1 MTINVL
7 IVDSDC
13 PEKNHLKSVLN
24 SVSIDLELQEASSAA
39 QALAKSQK
47 GNFDCI
53 FINSTLPDQ
62 DCTDLYRDLM
72 LTVTHSPS
80 IIFLTEHEKEQEAIE
95 KQNILGIEFVNKKT
109 LDKHAIH
116 ATLQYAL
123 SRQKLLTQISELQN
137 FDILT
142 SLNNRSAFLSGL
154 EKTIA
159 HSQRTDKP
167 FAVLI
172 FDIDHFKDINET
184 MGHQFG
190 DKVLKATADKLMK
203 NIRESDYLARLGSDE
218 FGIIAAN
225 LWDYEC
231 AASFSKRIIELFSS
245 PLNIDHQ
252 KIYLSTSIG
261 IAMYPFDGS
270 APEDLL
276 SHVESALNKAKREG
290 RSFYCFYDDRM
301 NKQAHQRIQME
312 NDLRAGLDTNQ
323 FELYYQPKVNIESQE
338 IDGIEALIRW
348 NHPQQ
353 GLISPNDFIPNAE
366 KNRLI
371 VPLGMW
377 VLEEACKQSVAWQ
390 KMGMKPIP
398 ISVNLSTYQLDDLS
412 FVPKVIEIL
421 NRTNMT
427 PDLLEFE
434 ITESMLMNQMD
445 RVSVYIKELRSIG
458 IKFSIDDFG
467 MGYSSLAYL
476 KNLPVDILKI
486 DRHFIKDLNGE
497 KNADAELANAIIAL
511 GKVVNLKVIAEGVET
526 IEQLQ
531 FLRDHNCDQVQGF
544 YFSKPLPAKD
554 FYQWY
559 QDYNKN
565 SFFKKQTKRPKPK
578 SK

>member
-7 IVDSDC
+7 IVDTDC
-13 PEKNHLKSVLN
+13 PEKNDLKNVLGT
-24 SVSIDLELQEASSAA
+24 VPIDLVLQEASSAA
-39 QALAKSQK
+39 QAIAKTQK
-47 GNFDCI
+47 SNFDCI
-53 FINSTLPDQ
+53 FINSSLPDQ
-62 DCTDLYRDLM
+62 DCTELYKDLM
-72 LTVTHSPS
+72 LTVTHTPS
-80 IIFLTEHEKEQEAIE
+80 IVFLTEHEKEQEAIE
-95 KQNILGIEFVNKKT
+95 KQNMIGIEFINKKI
-109 LDKHAIH
+109 LDKQAIQT
-116 ATLQYAL
+116 TLQYAL
-123 SRQKLLTQISELQN
+123 SRQKLLTQISDLQN
-137 FDILT
+137 FDLLT
-142 SLNNRSAFLSGL
+142 NLNNRGAFLSAL

-159 HSQRTDKP
+159 HSQRTNKP

-190 DKVLKATADKLMK
+190 DEVLKTTADKLLK

-218 FGIIAAN
+218 FGIIATN

-231 AASFSKRIIELFSS
+231 AASFSKRIIELFGS
-245 PLNIDHQ
+245 PLHIEKQ

-261 IAMYPFDGS
+261 IAMYPYDGS
-270 APEDLL
+270 RPEELL

-290 RSFYCFYDDRM
+290 RSFYCFYDDKM

-312 NDLRAGLDTNQ
+312 IDLRTGLEANQ
-323 FELYYQPKVNIESQE
+323 FELYYQPKINIESQE

-348 NHPQQ
+348 NHPKQ
-353 GLISPNDFIPNAE
+353 GIIPPNDFIPNAE

-390 KMGMKPIP
+390 NMGMKPLP

-434 ITESMLMNQMD
+434 ITESMLMNQID
-445 RVSVYIKELRSIG
+445 RVSVYIRELRSIG

-497 KNADAELANAIIAL
+497 KNADAELANAIISL

-526 IEQLQ
+526 KEQLQ
-531 FLRDHNCDQVQGF
+531 FLKDHNCDQVQGF
-544 YFSKPLPAKD
+544 FFTQPLPAKE
-554 FYQWY
+554 FHQWY

-565 SFFKKQTKRPKPK
+565 SFFKKQAKRYK
-578 SK
+578 SKSK